1 MFKKLIMPVMAAFL
15 LFGGLTACEKDGPME
30 RAGEQI
36 DKTAENVA
44 DKAENATK

>member
-1 MFKKLIMPVMAAFL
+1 MLKKLIVPAVAAIL
-15 LFGGLTACEKDGPME
+15 LFGGLSACEKDGPME
-30 RAGEQI
+30 RAGEKI